1 MFMYY
6 NYYNIGFC
14 LFLDVWDEYIRIGN
28 DWVYYDVLWNF
39 LVGYVVNYWKIVEEI
54 KISCVCFER

>member
-39 LVGYVVNYWKIVEEI
+39 LVGYVVNY
-54 KISCVCFER
+54 